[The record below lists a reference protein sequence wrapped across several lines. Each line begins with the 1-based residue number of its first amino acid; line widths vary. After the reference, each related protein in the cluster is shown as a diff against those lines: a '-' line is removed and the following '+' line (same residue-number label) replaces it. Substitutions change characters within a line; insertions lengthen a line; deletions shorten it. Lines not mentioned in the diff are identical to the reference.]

1 MSELKKQIQDAVISA
16 MKAGEKERLKTIRLM
31 TSSMKQ
37 IEIDERI
44 ELDDQRIIVI
54 LDKMVKQR
62 RESISQ
68 FKTAGRDDL
77 VKQENFEIDIIQ
89 EFLPQA
95 LGEEEIDKIVSQAIK
110 QTGASSIKDMGK
122 VMGLVKPQIVG
133 RADMGEVSARIKSL
147 LNTWAGDDQL
157 RKLNETFFR

>member
-16 MKAGEKERLKTIRLM
+16 MKAGEKKRLSIIRLM
-31 TSSMKQ
+31 TSAMKQ
-37 IEIDERI
+37 VEIDERI

-77 VKQENFEIDIIQ
+77 VKQESFEIDIIQ

-95 LGEEEIDKIVSQAIK
+95 LGEEEVDEIVNQAIE

-133 RADMGEVSARIKSL
+133 RADMGEVSGRIKSL
-147 LNTWAGDDQL
+147 LSTN
-157 RKLNETFFR
+157 

>member
-1 MSELKKQIQDAVISA
+1 MSDLQKQIQGAAISA

-31 TSSMKQ
+31 TSAMKQ

-44 ELDDQRIIVI
+44 ELDDARVIAI

-77 VKQENFEIDIIQ
+77 IKQEVYEIDIIQ

-95 LGEEEIDKIVSQAIK
+95 LSEDEVDAIVNQAIK
-110 QTGASSIKDMGK
+110 QTSASSIKDMGK
-122 VMGLVKPQIVG
+122 VMGLVRPQIIG
-133 RADMGEVSARIKSL
+133 RADMGEVSGRIKSL
-147 LNTWAGDDQL
+147 LSTN
-157 RKLNETFFR
+157 

>member
-1 MSELKKQIQDAVISA
+1 MSELKKQIQDAVIIA
-16 MKAGEKERLKTIRLM
+16 MKSGEKERLGIIRLM
-31 TSSMKQ
+31 TSAIKQ
-37 IEIDERI
+37 IEVDERI
-44 ELDDQRIIVI
+44 ELDDARIIAI

-77 VKQENFEIDIIQ
+77 VKQESYEIDIIQ

-95 LGEEEIDKIVSQAIK
+95 LSEEEVDDIVNQAIA

-122 VMGLVKPQIVG
+122 VMGLVKPQIIG
-133 RADMGEVSARIKSL
+133 RADMGEISGRIKSL
-147 LNTWAGDDQL
+147 LSTN
-157 RKLNETFFR
+157 

>member
-1 MSELKKQIQDAVISA
+1 MSDLKKQIQDAVISA
-16 MKAGEKERLKTIRLM
+16 MKSGEKERLKIVRLI

-37 IEIDERI
+37 VEVDDRI
-44 ELDDQRIIVI
+44 ELDDARIIAI

-77 VKQENFEIDIIQ
+77 VKQESFEIDIIQ

-95 LGEEEIDKIVSQAIK
+95 LSEEELDTIVNQAIET
-110 QTGASSIKDMGK
+110 TGASSIKDMGK
-122 VMGLVKPQIVG
+122 VMGLVKPQIIG
-133 RADMGEVSARIKSL
+133 RADMGEISGRIKSL
-147 LNTWAGDDQL
+147 LSSS
-157 RKLNETFFR
+157 

>member
-1 MSELKKQIQDAVISA
+1 MSELKKQIQASVITA
-16 MKAGEKERLKTIRLM
+16 MKSGEKERLKTLRLI

-44 ELDDQRIIVI
+44 ELDDARIIAI

-68 FKTAGRDDL
+68 FKTAGRNDL
-77 VKQENFEIDIIQ
+77 IAQENSEIDIIQ

-95 LGEEEIDKIVSQAIK
+95 LSEEEVDDIVNQAIK
-110 QTGASSIKDMGK
+110 KTSASSIKDMGK
-122 VMGLVKPQIVG
+122 VMGLVKPQIIG
-133 RADMGEVSARIKSL
+133 RADMGEVSGRIKAILSS
-147 LNTWAGDDQL
+147 N
-157 RKLNETFFR
+157 

>member
-1 MSELKKQIQDAVISA
+1 MSDLKKQIQDAVISA
-16 MKAGEKERLKTIRLM
+16 MKSGEKERLKIVRLI

-37 IEIDERI
+37 VEVDDRI
-44 ELDDQRIIVI
+44 ELDDARIIAI

-77 VKQENFEIDIIQ
+77 VKQESFEIDIIQ

-95 LGEEEIDKIVSQAIK
+95 LSEEELNSIVNQAIET
-110 QTGASSIKDMGK
+110 TGASSIKDMGK
-122 VMGLVKPQIVG
+122 VMGLVKPQIIG
-133 RADMGEVSARIKSL
+133 RADMGEISGRIKSL
-147 LNTWAGDDQL
+147 LSSS
-157 RKLNETFFR
+157 

>member
-1 MSELKKQIQDAVISA
+1 MSDLKKQIQDAAVRA
-16 MKAGEKERLKTIRLM
+16 MKSGEKERLKIIRLM

-37 IEIDERI
+37 IEVDERI
-44 ELDDQRIIVI
+44 ELDDARVIAI

-77 VKQENFEIDIIQ
+77 VKQENLEIDIIQ

-95 LGEEEIDKIVSQAIK
+95 LSEEEVDAIVNQAIEK
-110 QTGASSIKDMGK
+110 TAASSIKDMGK
-122 VMGLVKPQIVG
+122 VMGLVKPQIIG
-133 RADMGEVSARIKSL
+133 RADMGEVSGRIKSML
-147 LNTWAGDDQL
+147 STN
-157 RKLNETFFR
+157 

>member
-1 MSELKKQIQDAVISA
+1 MSDLRKQIQDAVISA
-16 MKAGEKERLKTIRLM
+16 MKSGDKERLKIVRLI

-37 IEIDERI
+37 VEVDERI
-44 ELDDQRIIVI
+44 ELDDARIIAI

-77 VKQENFEIDIIQ
+77 VKQESFEIDIIQ

-95 LGEEEIDKIVSQAIK
+95 LSEEELDTIVNQAIET
-110 QTGASSIKDMGK
+110 TGASSIKDMGK
-122 VMGLVKPQIVG
+122 VMGLVKPQIIG
-133 RADMGEVSARIKSL
+133 RADMGEISGRIKSL
-147 LNTWAGDDQL
+147 LSTS
-157 RKLNETFFR
+157 

>member
-1 MSELKKQIQDAVISA
+1 MSDLKKQIQDAVISA
-16 MKAGEKERLKTIRLM
+16 MKSGEKERLKIVRLI

-37 IEIDERI
+37 VEVDDRI
-44 ELDDQRIIVI
+44 ELDDAHIIAI

-95 LGEEEIDKIVSQAIK
+95 LSEEEVDAIVNQAIET
-110 QTGASSIKDMGK
+110 TGASSIKDMGK
-122 VMGLVKPQIVG
+122 VMGLVKPQIIG
-133 RADMGEVSARIKSL
+133 RADMGEISGRIKSL
-147 LNTWAGDDQL
+147 LSTS
-157 RKLNETFFR
+157 

>member
-1 MSELKKQIQDAVISA
+1 MSDLKKQIQDAAVRA
-16 MKAGEKERLKTIRLM
+16 MKSGEKERLKIIRLM

-37 IEIDERI
+37 IEVDERV
-44 ELDDQRIIVI
+44 ELDDARVIAI

-77 VKQENFEIDIIQ
+77 VKQESLEIDIIQ

-95 LGEEEIDKIVSQAIK
+95 LSEEEVDAIVNQAIE
-110 QTGASSIKDMGK
+110 QTAASSIKDMGK
-122 VMGLVKPQIVG
+122 VMGLVKPQIIG
-133 RADMGEVSARIKSL
+133 RADMGEVSGRIKSML
-147 LNTWAGDDQL
+147 STN
-157 RKLNETFFR
+157 

>member
-1 MSELKKQIQDAVISA
+1 MSDLKKQIQDAVISA
-16 MKAGEKERLKTIRLM
+16 MKSGDKERLKIVRLI

-37 IEIDERI
+37 VEVDERI
-44 ELDDQRIIVI
+44 ELDDARIIAI

-77 VKQENFEIDIIQ
+77 VKQESFEIDIIQ

-95 LGEEEIDKIVSQAIK
+95 LSEEELDTIVNQAIET
-110 QTGASSIKDMGK
+110 TGASSIKDMGK
-122 VMGLVKPQIVG
+122 VMGLVKPQIIG
-133 RADMGEVSARIKSL
+133 RADMGEISGRIKSL
-147 LNTWAGDDQL
+147 LSTS
-157 RKLNETFFR
+157 